1 MASSVGLG
9 TAVTA
14 ALFTSF
20 TAASTARSGDYVRDL
35 KHNDYASLL
44 FKPSEDL
51 LFAKPAT

>member
-1 MASSVGLG
+1 MSSSVGLG

-51 LFAKPAT
+51 LLAKPAT